1 MTIEQKARQLA
12 RNFFDKEKSQDIRA
26 LVEVLIKMAKWQRK
40 QMFDGGFDGE
50 VSSYDLDFENF
61 KGYRQLCDETEIPP
75 LKYPHIKRGDDVR
88 IMLIKK

>member
-50 VSSYDLDFENF
+50 VSS
-61 KGYRQLCDETEIPP
+61 
-75 LKYPHIKRGDDVR
+75 
-88 IMLIKK
+88 